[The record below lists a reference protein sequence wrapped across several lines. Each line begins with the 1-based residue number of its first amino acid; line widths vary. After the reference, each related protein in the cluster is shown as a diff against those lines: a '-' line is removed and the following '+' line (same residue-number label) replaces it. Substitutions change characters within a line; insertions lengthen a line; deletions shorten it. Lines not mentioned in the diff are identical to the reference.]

1 MTLKP
6 LTRKLGLKPGMRS
19 LLIEAPD
26 DFAVRLADVD
36 LNWTVSESE
45 ELDYIHAFVTRA
57 EALGRVFSGFAQRLS
72 TDGLMFISWPKS
84 GQLGTDLNI
93 KSVIEIG
100 YNHGL
105 VESTALSVDPI
116 WSALKFTHPKR
127 GKVYRNSY
135 GTLNPDH
142 HRR

>member
-1 MTLKP
+1 MRTLSQ
-6 LTRKLGLKPGMRS
+6 KLGVKAGMRS
-19 LLIEAPD
+19 VLIDAPD
-26 DFAVRLADVD
+26 GYPERLADID
-36 LNWTVSESE
+36 LKWAIPAAED
-45 ELDYIHAFVTRA
+45 LDYIHAFVTRA
-57 EALGRVFSGFAQRLS
+57 EALDSVFSSFARRLS

-105 VESTALSVDPI
+105 VESTALSVDTV

-127 GKVYRNSY
+127 GKVYQNSY
-135 GTLNPDH
+135 GTLSPDH
-142 HRR
+142 RRR